1 MKWLMAIVIAA
12 GLIRL
17 GDTQP
22 PDDSREPDEVE
33 QDVCEMTDIEE
44 QQDTQAQA
52 SSNGTEASGYAA
64 QTSLDD
70 KHNKEDIE
78 FVEKLMDGWGGHE
91 FFLSPAELDI
101 EEKKYQKWRGNNKLR
116 PECGRM
122 RDVEGREWYVVC
134 PKMKDGKRY
143 SQYADVGTCV

>member
-1 MKWLMAIVIAA
+1 
-12 GLIRL
+12 
-17 GDTQP
+17 
-22 PDDSREPDEVE
+22 
-33 QDVCEMTDIEE
+33 MTDIEE

-78 FVEKLMDGWGGHE
+78 FVEKLMDGWGGHK

-101 EEKKYQKWRGNNKLR
+101 EEKKYQKWRGSVEFLDTPSDNDVCCETNNKLR